1 MRRRR
6 NSPVS
11 SFNEF
16 DTMPEQINDRKIFSL
31 LEVSRS
37 VQKTLGERYSSSFW
51 VKAEINKL
59 NFYKQSGHAYPEL
72 VEKKDGKVIAQLRAH
87 LWRDDYRRVNL
98 QFMELLREPL
108 KDGIKVLM
116 LTRLSFDPVYGLSL
130 HILDIDPSFTLGD
143 LEREKQENLQKLR
156 SEGLFNLNK
165 LLEMPLLPQRIA
177 IVSVESSKGYADF
190 MSVVGNNPWGYRFV
204 HELFPALLQGDK
216 AAADI
221 QRQLEQISKRAEE
234 FDVVAI
240 IRGGGGDVGLSCYND
255 YALAAAICR
264 FPIPVLTGIGHST
277 NETIAEMVAHVNAIT
292 PTKLAEYLIQQFH
305 NFSVPVQEAE
315 KTIRERARQLLLDA
329 ASQFSTETRLFRS
342 VTETTLQQYRQHL
355 KEEVLLLRK
364 DSLAQL
370 KEMTQV
376 LTRQGGD
383 LQQQS
388 RQFLRDR
395 VQQIENLDKQVE
407 LMSPA
412 QVMKRGYSITRL
424 NGVAVKQVRDLQPG
438 DEISTDLWKGS
449 VHSVVTSLHKP
460 EPNE

>member
-1 MRRRR
+1 
-6 NSPVS
+6 
-11 SFNEF
+11 
-16 DTMPEQINDRKIFSL
+16 
-31 LEVSRS
+31 
-37 VQKTLGERYSSSFW
+37 
-51 VKAEINKL
+51 
-59 NFYKQSGHAYPEL
+59 
-72 VEKKDGKVIAQLRAH
+72 
-87 LWRDDYRRVNL
+87 
-98 QFMELLREPL
+98 L

-116 LTRLSFDPVYGLSL
+116 LTRVSFDPVYGLSL

-156 SEGLFNLNK
+156 AEGLFNLNK
-165 LLEMPLLPQRIA
+165 LLDMPMLPQRIA
-177 IVSVESSKGYADF
+177 IISVESSKGYADF
-190 MSVVGNNPWGYRFV
+190 MSVVGDNPWGYRFA

-221 QRQLEQISKRAEE
+221 QRQLENISKRSDD

-255 YALAAAICR
+255 YALAAAICQ

-315 KTIRERARQLLLDA
+315 KTIRERAKQLLLDA
-329 ASQFSTETRLFRS
+329 AGQFSTETRLFRS
-342 VTETTLQQYRQHL
+342 VTETALQQYRQQL

-370 KEMTQV
+370 KELTQV
-376 LTRQGGD
+376 LNIQAGE

-388 RQFLRDR
+388 RQLLREQT
-395 VQQIENLDKQVE
+395 QQLAHLDKQLE

-412 QVMKRGYSITRL
+412 QVLKRGYSITRL
-424 NGVAVKQVRDLQPG
+424 NGVAVREVRDLQPG

-449 VHSVVTSLHKP
+449 VHSIVTSLHKP